1 MAIQY
6 KIIQAPSVLE
16 DAVLLFTRMGYD
28 GWELVTYVNNNAYF
42 KSTNGLYAYQI
53 VQLPQFNV
61 ETFLNSVSGTMATLI
76 MVNNTTA
83 VLKYIPIT

>member
-6 KIIQAPSVLE
+6 KIIQVPSVLE

-42 KSTNGLYAYQI
+42 KLGTGLYAYQI

-61 ETFLNSVSGTMATLI
+61 ETFLNSLSGTMVTLL

-83 VLKYIPIT
+83 ILKYIPIT